1 MRRISFA
8 VVFGV
13 AILAVSYGL
22 LQRHRLAQKTSRIGR
37 RVMYYVD
44 PMHPAY
50 KSDRPGTAPDC
61 GMALQPVFAED
72 VGNER
77 PSLSSAQIPAGT
89 VNIDG
94 AMQRLAGIRV
104 APVTRN
110 GASRV
115 VRIAG
120 RVLPEDTRIY
130 KINSGVDGF
139 VRDTYRDAVGTV
151 VTKDRKLAT
160 YYAPEFL
167 AAASGFLAA
176 SERVPGSVADTG
188 ARSIQ
193 NYTDRLRNLGI
204 SDLQVKRIADSRQLP
219 ESIDVVAPVNGVI
232 LARNISPGQHFEHD
246 MEFYR
251 IADLSRVWV
260 VAEAYLQDEPYLHPG
275 ALAQIT
281 LREEGR
287 HLSARIT
294 DSLPQSDGSGSTI
307 KLRLEVDNTS
317 LVLRPDM
324 VVDVDLPVRLQA
336 AVTIP
341 IDALIDSGAHARV
354 YVEHGEGIFEPREVE
369 TGWRNA
375 ERIEILKGLEP
386 GERVVVGATFLV
398 DSESRFKSAD
408 AAATQTDKQGGRTED
423 LARAR

>member
-61 GMALQPVFAED
+61 GMALQPVFAAD
-72 VGNER
+72 VGNEP

-294 DSLPQSDGSGSTI
+294 DSLPQSDGSGTTI